1 MIKLTKGKII
11 AGLVVI
17 AVTAMVILF
26 YGPVCDWVS
35 EHLSPERIEGFL
47 KETGPLAPV
56 FFILMQAAQVVAAPI
71 PMQVIGLAGGYMFG
85 TLWGTTYSL
94 IGLTIG
100 TAIAVWLARKYG
112 RSLVERFV
120 KKETLDK
127 FDHLAEKGGLMAF
140 FLIFLLP
147 ALPDDAICF
156 IAGLTTIPMRQI
168 VLIAF
173 LGRLPGLLSLTI
185 IGEQV
190 RHGLSGA
197 WAIGI
202 ITGIVVFVALI
213 IIFKPQIEGFFARKK
228 EEETP
233 SSDDI

>member
-1 MIKLTKGKII
+1 MFKLTKGKII
-11 AGLVVI
+11 TAVVILVLIALVV
-17 AVTAMVILF
+17 VF
-26 YGPVCDWVS
+26 YGPVSNWIASCV
-35 EHLSPERIEGFL
+35 SPENIEKFL
-47 KETGPLAPV
+47 RETGPLAPV
-56 FFILMQAAQVVAAPI
+56 IFILMQAAQVVAAPI
-71 PMQVIGLAGGYMFG
+71 PMQVVGLAGGYVFG
-85 TLWGTTYSL
+85 VLWGTIYSL

-100 TAIAVWLARKYG
+100 SALAVWLARKFG
-112 RSLVERFV
+112 RNLVERFV

-156 IAGLTTIPMRQI
+156 IAGLTNIPIRQI
-168 VLIAF
+168 VAMAF

-190 RHGLSGA
+190 RYGLSGA
-197 WAIGI
+197 WAIGL
-202 ITGIVVFVALI
+202 ITAIVVFAALV
-213 IIFKPQIEGFFARKK
+213 IIFRPQIEGFFSRKK
-228 EEETP
+228 EEDTP

>member
-1 MIKLTKGKII
+1 MFKLTKGKVITALI
-11 AGLVVI
+11 LLALVVL
-17 AVTAMVILF
+17 VVVF
-26 YGPVCDWVS
+26 YGPVSNWISACV
-35 EHLSPERIEGFL
+35 SPENIEKFL
-47 KETGPLAPV
+47 RDTGPLAPV
-56 FFILMQAAQVVAAPI
+56 IFILMQAAQVVAAPI
-71 PMQVIGLAGGYMFG
+71 PMQVVGLAGGYVFG
-85 TLWGTTYSL
+85 VLWGTIYSL

-100 TAIAVWLARKYG
+100 SAIAVWLARKFG
-112 RSLVERFV
+112 RALVERFV

-156 IAGLTTIPMRQI
+156 IAGLTTIPIRQI
-168 VLIAF
+168 VAIAF

-202 ITGIVVFVALI
+202 ITAVVVFAALV
-213 IIFKPQIEGFFARKK
+213 IIFRPQIEGFFARKK